1 MQPDVPL
8 MAFQQVNLNVNA
20 KEYESPKH
28 QRKQKNVMSS
38 TMHNNALCSP
48 ITLNKC
54 SNINSNTNIIKANA
68 KIIEVYEDNFIKE
81 IKKLS
86 QLIQAYLFI
95 RMDTEFP
102 GIVYLCPSPCYD
114 FYYQFNK
121 ANIDQLKLIQIGITL
136 FNNKGEYPQ
145 YASTWQFNI
154 KFD

>member
-1 MQPDVPL
+1 MYHPTQTQTFTSYFQQMQPDVPL
-8 MAFQQVNLNVNA
+8 MAFQQVNVNVNA

-102 GIVYLCPSPCYD
+102 GIVYPCLSPCYD
-114 FYYQFNK
+114 FYYQFIK
-121 ANIDQLKLIQIGITL
+121 ANID
-136 FNNKGEYPQ
+136 
-145 YASTWQFNI
+145 
-154 KFD
+154 

>member
-1 MQPDVPL
+1 MYHPTQTQTFTSYFQQMQPDVPS

-102 GIVYLCPSPCYD
+102 GIVYPCPSPCYD
-114 FYYQFNK
+114 FYYQFIK
-121 ANIDQLKLIQIGITL
+121 ANID
-136 FNNKGEYPQ
+136 
-145 YASTWQFNI
+145 
-154 KFD
+154 

>member
-1 MQPDVPL
+1 MYHPTQKQTFTSYFQQMQPDVPL

-86 QLIQAYLFI
+86 QSYKHISSLEWTLNSLVLSIHVRLHVMTSI
-95 RMDTEFP
+95 
-102 GIVYLCPSPCYD
+102 ISS
-114 FYYQFNK
+114 
-121 ANIDQLKLIQIGITL
+121 LKQTL
-136 FNNKGEYPQ
+136 TN
-145 YASTWQFNI
+145 
-154 KFD
+154 